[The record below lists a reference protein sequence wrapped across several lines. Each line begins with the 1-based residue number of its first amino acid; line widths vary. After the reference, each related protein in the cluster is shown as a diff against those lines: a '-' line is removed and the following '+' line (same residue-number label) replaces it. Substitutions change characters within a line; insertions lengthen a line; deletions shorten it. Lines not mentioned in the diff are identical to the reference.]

1 MSAERKPMFAE
12 NETLESKVYQAIGAG
27 SMCWVDTPSGVFDSD
42 RAKHVGD
49 EIWNEV
55 KADRANT
62 QALLS
67 RALEILKLGDSYDRG
82 YGVHALIGEIEK
94 QLKQ

>member
-1 MSAERKPMFAE
+1 
-12 NETLESKVYQAIGAG
+12 
-27 SMCWVDTPSGVFDSD
+27 MCWVDTPTGVFDSD

-49 EIWNEV
+49 EIWKEI

-62 QALLS
+62 HTLLR

-94 QLKQ
+94 QLEQ